1 VSAQVLFWSFW
12 TIVLAVALVARAART
27 RAKDGSKVA
36 SAFIRASSLLG
47 VLLAVAFALSLV
59 YGIHLMHV
67 NA

>member
-1 VSAQVLFWSFW
+1 M
-12 TIVLAVALVARAART
+12 LAVALVARVART

-36 SAFIRASSLLG
+36 SAFVRASSLLG

-67 NA
+67 ND